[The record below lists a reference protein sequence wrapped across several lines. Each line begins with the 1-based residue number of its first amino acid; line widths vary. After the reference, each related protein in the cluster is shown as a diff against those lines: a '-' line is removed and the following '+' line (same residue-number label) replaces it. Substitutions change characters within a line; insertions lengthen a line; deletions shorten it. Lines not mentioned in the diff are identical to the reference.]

1 MLYDNCNLSVTQHY
15 AYDKGAVGGPI
26 SNVSFLN
33 KRDKL

>member
-1 MLYDNCNLSVTQHY
+1 MSYDECALSVTHHY
-15 AYDKGAVGGPI
+15 VYDKGGPI